1 MTDKTLLPAGGDPQ
15 GACAKID
22 WHAFG
27 TITRGRMEKGGV
39 SNGGPGEYLTMESL
53 TGQGGWESAPL
64 MVTPGVPYV
73 LTWSLKTIG
82 PGGYRAPEPM
92 DEAQRKAFAFWDNV
106 FTAFNPEGR
115 PFLWHH
121 FVDFLGVEL
130 VWQDASGKTISM
142 AALPMAVER
151 CDGLVGSPPF
161 FEYVARRGDMSADW
175 VPVWLPCQA
184 PTDAARLVVRFA
196 IRSRGQIDAGVALG
210 DVRLIAPPADKPAK
224 GMIRLVVRT
233 LDAQT
238 GKPVPTRLSVRDHAG
253 EHFAPPH
260 SFVVRASYNN
270 ELQFFY
276 SLTGEASLDL
286 PLGKYNIEAVA
297 GLDRE
302 VAVAQADYVR
312 DGCIEPIEL
321 EMVRRLDLR
330 AGGWH
335 CGDHHL
341 HTSGHATRDYPMM
354 DALTGMR
361 LGVAAGM
368 DYFPFQAECEA
379 YGSRGTERLE
389 ADGAVGSYS
398 TEICNLWGH
407 YCLISVGEPVPM
419 PSVNLVLYPMAYDI
433 LHAINQQG
441 GACMAAHPHQ
451 MISQPFNTVYQR
463 QDQARAV
470 ADPGRFNAAKGLP
483 LMLLLDE
490 PCGYDLLIADGGGV
504 GAMATREYY
513 RLLDFGF
520 RVPCGGS
527 SDTGIDSARCLF
539 PSCRT
544 YVQAATNELSDIARG
559 YRGGRTFATNGPVM
573 LVDADGAGLG
583 DTLACRTGQELC
595 IRVDAF
601 SPWGLSHVE
610 VVYNGLPVARR
621 ELLGHD
627 HACVEIPVTVR
638 RPGWLAVVVRGLS
651 SRWVNTSMWP
661 AQQRGL
667 IGQIAHSSP
676 IYIRVVDAPLAPGA
690 DITDYYRR
698 WMDSLLSHARHWRHV
713 LDQDAPRAGIRPDE
727 AWDIIEGR
735 IDQARKRI
743 DAIARTGW
751 PEKNG

>member
-1 MTDKTLLPAGGDPQ
+1 MNDRNEER
-15 GACAKID
+15 ID
-22 WHAFG
+22 WRAFG
-27 TITRGRMEKGGV
+27 TITRGRMEKGTAPA
-39 SNGGPGEYLTMESL
+39 GGPGEYLTMESV
-53 TGQGGWESAPL
+53 TGDGGWESAPL
-64 MVTPGVPYV
+64 AVKPGAPYV
-73 LTWSLKTIG
+73 LAWSLKTIG
-82 PGGYRAPEPM
+82 PGGYVAPEPL
-92 DEAQRKAFAFWDNV
+92 DEAQRKSFAFWENI
-106 FTAFNPEGR
+106 FSTFNREGR
-115 PFLWHH
+115 PFLWHR

-130 VWQDASGKTISM
+130 EWRDASNQTLST

-161 FEYVARRGDMSADW
+161 FEHVARRGDMSADW
-175 VPVWLPCQA
+175 APVWLPCQA
-184 PTDAARLVVRFA
+184 PDRAARLVVRFA

-210 DVRLIAPPADKPAK
+210 GARLIAPPSDKPAR
-224 GMIRLVVRT
+224 GMIRLVIRT

-238 GKPVPTRLSVRDHAG
+238 GKPVSARLSVRNHAG

-260 SFVVRASYNN
+260 SFVVSASYND
-270 ELQFFY
+270 ELRFFY
-276 SLTGEASLDL
+276 SLAGESSLDL
-286 PLGKYNIEAVA
+286 PVGKYNIEAVA

-302 VAVAQADYVR
+302 VAYAQADYVR
-312 DGCIEPIEL
+312 EGCVEPIEL

-330 AGGWH
+330 PGGWH

-341 HTSGHATRDYPMM
+341 HTSGHSTRDYPMM
-354 DALTGMR
+354 DALTAMR

-368 DYFPFQAECEA
+368 DYFPFQAEYEV
-379 YGSRGTERLE
+379 YDSRGGQRLE
-389 ADGAVGSYS
+389 ADGAVGAYS
-398 TEICNLWGH
+398 AEICNLWGH
-407 YCLISVGEPVPM
+407 YCLISVGEPAPL
-419 PSVNLVLYPMAYDI
+419 PSVNFSFYPMAHDV
-433 LHAINQQG
+433 LRAVNRQG
-441 GACMAAHPHQ
+441 GACMAAYPHQ

-483 LMLLLDE
+483 LTLLLDE
-490 PCGYDLLIADGGGV
+490 PCGYDLLIADGCGV

-544 YVQAATNELSDIARG
+544 YVQAPTNELADIAQG

-573 LVDADGAGLG
+573 LVDADGAGIG
-583 DTLACRTGQELC
+583 DTLACRAGREVC
-595 IRVDAF
+595 VRVEAF

-610 VVYNGLPVARR
+610 VVCDGLPVARR

-627 HACVEIPVTVR
+627 HARVEIPVTIR

-651 SRWVNTSMWP
+651 SRWVNSSMWP
-661 AQQRGL
+661 SEQRGL

-676 IYIRVVDAPLAPGA
+676 IYLRMADKPLTPTPQ
-690 DITDYYRR
+690 IVDYYRR
-698 WMDSLLSHARHWRHV
+698 WMDNLLAHARHWRHL
-713 LDQDAPRAGIRPDE
+713 LDEDAPRAGIRPSE

-743 DAIARTGW
+743 DAIARSGW
-751 PEKNG
+751 PEKSG